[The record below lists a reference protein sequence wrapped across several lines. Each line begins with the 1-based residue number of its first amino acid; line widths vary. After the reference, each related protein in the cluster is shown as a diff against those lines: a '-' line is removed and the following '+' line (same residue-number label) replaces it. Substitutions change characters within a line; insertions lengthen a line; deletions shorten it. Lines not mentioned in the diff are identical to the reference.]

1 MATSTHPINFLRQ
14 GVWASITGGWFYD
27 PGQTLFCN
35 TLHMYVWLFLF
46 ATPLLL
52 SMFFYFTWHLL
63 VFYVLSAGLLFTAV
77 KLTVW
82 TLNYIFDKHEPIQK
96 CSSLSL
102 DEVEPADGR
111 HRRTHSKAA
120 AAIVRRHGAMPD
132 LDDASLAGVIV
143 KPRRHSSSF
152 SCSNADV
159 EVDVDDAM
167 MQSNDFMP
175 SSRSGSSS
183 SSSSSSSNSSSSPSL
198 SSSSSS
204 HSASVFSFSA
214 APSSGPVT
222 TTTTTTITSAAIH
235 AVPSS
240 GRDKHRAVSKVGR
253 GFRCQNCQNRKLA
266 AQGIAVE
273 AEVHDKP
280 QPISAG
286 VDNKLQYLGK
296 LLEREN
302 GSIFA
307 SCDEEL
313 RRAVGYLHSGHS
325 SASSLLL
332 FENRRYR
339 QSKECRKSY
348 PSISGSV
355 GVLNATSA
363 RGRPFSD
370 SSTVYRSEESCDDRT
385 PVGIG
390 AGGLR
395 PTLCRVHSDC
405 LPVGA
410 DRGDLSL
417 LFRGRVLSD
426 DQGRQRA
433 SDLSSVVG
441 ADQLSPTLLTTGQP
455 AVTTSAVSTTVDPG
469 RESWLQH
476 RQLIRHLRNSLNF
489 LRAADSTAEKPSLN
503 EEVSSER
510 EGDGGG
516 DIGPVVVAAAAASS
530 GTSSVGTVAN
540 ADAGMQQAALEND
553 DSVDSVLPLVQ
564 SLKSICREEK
574 NLMLGNE
581 ERARLIE
588 EIKRL
593 LEEIIDF
600 HPEALEAIESIRR
613 AKKLGSNGERTR
625 SSRTDIFN
633 SLVAEE
639 DEDGDEEEE
648 EEEEEKKNLTSQQQ
662 QQQQSRRSY
671 YDDPYYPASSNRK
684 MDDHHHLEIEVEV
697 EEAEEVAVRE
707 RGRFRGPARCAAGI
721 GFDEQLAALD
731 DDEKSKALLLSRVQP
746 GNHMAASHDDT
757 SEGAV
762 HCFQDQDGHW
772 WTYTFCSNGTGTAQ
786 SLGTEQEVE
795 RRVRRFCESHYIGS
809 PSTSRRTSARRTAN
823 AASLERGNVASS
835 SSDDESLLA
844 VLPSMVLRP
853 DASLSLSGNDP
864 TATRFNNVH
873 FTVDDASS
881 RIRNTGGLS
890 SRLRSFDAHFARLAD
905 SRPTFHTH
913 RRRRQR
919 HSAAVGRTSAAALA
933 SSTVSCRG
941 NSRQP
946 FEMQLAQS
954 VGVGRGPGTGHS
966 GRPAETLG
974 SLTNYHPDTFSLPG
988 RAVRNS
994 IGHVRV
1000 LGNVALLFR
1009 RHRNA
1014 TPTRPDR
1021 QKQYYRVP
1029 LVSALFGRDR
1039 FVNVH
1044 FDRLRLSALFDR
1056 TERWSVVCLD
1066 VLLAML
1072 VSSITFLLIRR
1083 RYYYDFGVLF
1093 LCCSSAGAQF
1103 SLLKSVQPDAASP
1116 IHGHNSIIPYSRP
1129 VYFSLIGSAILLL
1142 EPISIAL
1149 FEPTLLAR
1157 LRPVLQFCHVLLVRL
1172 LLFLPLVFTFGL
1184 LPQLDTFLC
1193 HLFEQIDM
1201 HIFGGTAVFNLRS
1214 AVYALTRSVISV
1226 LLLSAVLYPTLAG
1239 CCFSSSFF
1247 STTVTSASQNVAF
1260 SAFCGL
1266 LVSVAYLLSRLSSDP
1281 RPLASLFDRICST
1294 VKKIDGDSCGRRR
1307 RRRRQSEEQTVD
1319 EQQQHDNNSNS
1330 NNEHHYNKDDDDSVD
1345 WNRQI
1350 SALSMNRWK
1359 NSLFVSCSI
1368 GLLAFAIHCSTV
1380 FSKFRFAFGVVWP
1393 LLTVFVGLTVHYLL
1407 PQLRQHTPFLLLAQP
1422 ILKAREYG
1430 LFDVSS
1436 VAKLMWFE
1444 RLYVWLCCLERHLLY
1459 PTALLS
1465 MITET
1470 ITAWQ
1475 MSDDSVKLRPG
1486 QFQQLVLFSITI
1498 AGLKLFR
1505 LAFSNPSSLYVPLA
1519 LSLLVTF
1526 VDGTVSTEN
1535 LLFSLY
1541 AFSIFYPKLRE
1552 LVLKLRFI
1560 FAYVA
1565 PWQISWGSAFH
1576 AFAQPCAVSHSAFTL
1591 IIAAVSSLLSAPLNP
1606 FMGSSVF
1613 LMSYVRPVKFW
1624 EKDYSTKRVDHSN
1637 TRLITQLAGQP
1648 TTDDSS
1654 LNAIFYEHLTGC
1666 LRDCL
1671 AGDLMLG
1678 RFASEVEPG
1687 DCFILASFYL
1697 NCLIHVVEI
1706 GNGFVSFQLRGLEF
1720 RGTYCQQREVEAITE
1735 ELNEIDHHGPVGG
1748 AGSGG
1753 GGVGGGATTTTTTT
1767 TTTGTTGATT
1777 SGGVVAAQRASGGNG
1792 RRRCCRSP
1800 SSSSSSTST
1809 CSCCYCCCCCCSCCC
1824 GSNSVNRDRFC
1835 RLPGLLTFSSLWNVR
1850 WLAWEIK
1857 TAKYI
1862 LDGYSVSENSAISLF
1877 QLIELRKL
1885 LVTLYVKSIIYYTVR
1900 SPKLADWLRCET
1912 ILEALQLIESNPVY
1926 VDVDTTFCFSND
1938 EDYDIRRS
1946 GISRESFSN
1955 VYIPWIA
1962 CCWKRSNAY
1971 AGFDWAH
1978 FEQSENLITLCY
1990 ALSLFGRRLLGAA
2003 SQTHHTTNAESF
2015 LYGLYALFKGDFR
2028 ITCTR
2033 DEWVFSDMEIL
2044 GSIIGPAVRMAV
2056 KLHQDHFTFADDLED
2071 EACLYAVITFE
2082 DSSIFISHE
2091 NDPNWRRAVLSNT
2104 PKLLALRH
2112 VSEDGQD
2119 DFKIIMLNKRH
2130 VSFRVIKLNRECV
2143 RAFWAGQ
2150 QQELI
2155 FLRNRN
2161 PERGS
2166 IQNARQVLRN
2176 IINSSADQPIGYPI
2190 YVSPLTTSY
2199 CETHPQ
2205 LSKVLGPDLLSM
2217 FGRKCSLLWRQLCLN
2232 CGMRGSSG
2240 ANVIHHQQQQQQQDT
2255 TLPCRTTSAVG
2266 RCPTTTASAQGLV
2279 GSPSTAEA
2287 AAASTSTSTST
2298 STSAFASSQVA
2309 SHSNT
2314 SLPLLGT
2321 SGRAVPSDF
2330 LQRSFTLPVDRASR
2344 RSACKSETA
2353 TLIPRSSSKQIT
2365 PDNAI
2370 PLDKMSTST
2379 STAGSS
2385 SSSLSSSSS
2394 SSSSSSHRYCQCV
2407 ISTGDQGMQATFSK
2421 ISRVPN
2427 DQEQQQPVCCV
2438 SVVIRAEEKKSSRTM
2453 IKLIS
2458 CQKMDE
2464 IAYVAPE
2471 RGSTIYKDECV
2482 FCFDSPEFE
2491 HGLYICLVCHVG
2503 VCRNHVV
2510 MHVTRT
2516 DHVGYLNLIREKKL
2530 LIDDN
2535 DDDDAAPPKQI
2546 TKLAIGVE
2554 SGFLE
2559 KRYEVRERWAVSVYP
2574 ELELVPLFE
2583 STLGPGLLYC
2593 CKAIMEAES
2602 AYRLLEVQSQAG
2614 TWDGTMLKNTIHTN
2628 LFQVDNPP
2636 KIPPSGW
2643 RCQAEG
2649 CDKIDN
2655 LWLNLTDGM
2664 IFCGRKLWGGGG
2676 GNNHSMDHYCKTGY
2690 PLSVKL
2696 GTISSNGADVFSYDE
2711 DDLVND
2717 PQLEKHLKHFGIDLA
2732 VMEKTEKSMIEL
2744 ELDFNQKWEFHEIQ
2758 EEGNK
2763 LTPVYGPGYTGMV
2776 NMGNSCYLNSVI
2788 QALVII
2794 PDIVRV
2800 YWDGADRIFQN
2811 CSLVPCDDFNVQF
2824 AKVVSGLLSGRYS
2837 RADMED
2843 RRGIR
2848 PAAFRLLINRG
2859 NAEFASN
2866 RQQDVEEFMR
2876 YLFELLEQN
2885 KRGIDCVED
2894 VVSTWRFSLEE
2905 KLTCLESGNVSYK
2918 QRPEVILSLPVPLG
2932 LEQEQID
2939 PTTLENDENR
2949 PPSVVGILPDEPAQ
2963 LTMMNGAGGVAGV
2976 DSSGGGSGAGNDAA
2990 EIVVTSSSNSGTA
3003 TVETGVIGPK
3013 LRPTVSLMN
3022 CLKAL
3027 VEPELLDNTKSP
3039 FTGRISA
3046 MEKQLHFNTFPD
3058 WLWIQM
3064 KKFTFAPDWRPL
3076 KLDVSIA
3083 VPDLLDMNEFRGSG
3097 PHVGKLKMEY
3107 TKDSDDEQQP
3117 SAKPELVSQLIDMG
3131 FAESD
3136 VRTALIE
3143 TANNLEIAVQWL
3155 LSGGVDGQGSGG
3167 AGGSS
3172 FNSRLSND
3180 VPSSTEVQF
3189 RDGNGLYRLRGFI
3202 SHIGSS
3208 AHTGHYVCHLLK
3220 GDQWIIYNDE
3230 KVALSEK
3237 PPKDLGYVF
3246 LYERISTTD

>member
-63 VFYVLSAGLLFTAV
+63 VFYVLSAGVLFTAV

-111 HRRTHSKAA
+111 HRRIHSRAA
-120 AAIVRRHGAMPD
+120 AAIVRRHGAMPE

-152 SCSNADV
+152 SCSNEDV

-183 SSSSSSSNSSSSPSL
+183 SSSSSSSNSPL
-198 SSSSSS
+198 L
-204 HSASVFSFSA
+204 HRCRRRRRHILLLFFLILLLLLP
-214 APSSGPVT
+214 AP
-222 TTTTTTITSAAIH
+222 
-235 AVPSS
+235 
-240 GRDKHRAVSKVGR
+240 AVSKVGR

-313 RRAVGYLHSGHS
+313 RRAVGYLHSGQS

-469 RESWLQH
+469 QESWLQH

-510 EGDGGG
+510 EGDG
-516 DIGPVVVAAAAASS
+516 VVI
-530 GTSSVGTVAN
+530 
-540 ADAGMQQAALEND
+540 
-553 DSVDSVLPLVQ
+553 LVQ
-564 SLKSICREEK
+564 SSPPPPLLPVLAVSAPLPMPTLSLKSICREEK
-574 NLMLGNE
+574 NLMLGSE

-639 DEDGDEEEE
+639 DED
-648 EEEEEKKNLTSQQQ
+648 EEEEEKKNLTSQQ

-671 YDDPYYPASSNRK
+671 YDDPYYP
-684 MDDHHHLEIEVEV
+684 HHRTEKWTIIIIWKLK
-697 EEAEEVAVRE
+697 
-707 RGRFRGPARCAAGI
+707 CAAGI

-731 DDEKSKALLLSRVQP
+731 DDEKSKALLMSRVQP

-809 PSTSRRTSARRTAN
+809 PSTSRRASARRTAN
-823 AASLERGNVASS
+823 VASLERGNVASS

-873 FTVDDASS
+873 LTIDDTSS

-919 HSAAVGRTSAAALA
+919 HSAAVGRTSAAAALA

-954 VGVGRGPGTGHS
+954 VGVGRGPGSGHS

-988 RAVRNS
+988 RAVRSS

-1021 QKQYYRVP
+1021 QNQYYRVP

-1039 FVNVH
+1039 
-1044 FDRLRLSALFDR
+1044 
-1056 TERWSVVCLD
+1056 
-1066 VLLAML
+1066 
-1072 VSSITFLLIRR
+1072 SITFLLIRR

-1157 LRPVLQFCHVLLVRL
+1157 LRPALQFCHVLLVRL

-1214 AVYALTRSVISV
+1214 AVYALTRSVIS
-1226 LLLSAVLYPTLAG
+1226 
-1239 CCFSSSFF
+1239 
-1247 STTVTSASQNVAF
+1247 NVAF

-1307 RRRRQSEEQTVD
+1307 RRRRQSEERTVD
-1319 EQQQHDNNSNS
+1319 EQQQHDDNSNS

-1422 ILKAREYG
+1422 VLKAREYG

-1475 MSDDSVKLRPG
+1475 MSDDSVKSRPG

-1753 GGVGGGATTTTTTT
+1753 GGGGATAATTT

-1809 CSCCYCCCCCCSCCC
+1809 
-1824 GSNSVNRDRFC
+1824 DRFC

-1862 LDGYSVSENSAISLF
+1862 LDGYSVSENSAISCSNDRTAK
-1877 QLIELRKL
+1877 ITRN
-1885 LVTLYVKSIIYYTVR
+1885 
-1900 SPKLADWLRCET
+1900 P
-1912 ILEALQLIESNPVY
+1912 LIESNPVY

-1962 CCWKRSNAY
+1962 CCWKRSNTY

-2199 CETHPQ
+2199 CETHP
-2205 LSKVLGPDLLSM
+2205 S
-2217 FGRKCSLLWRQLCLN
+2217 
-2232 CGMRGSSG
+2232 
-2240 ANVIHHQQQQQQQDT
+2240 
-2255 TLPCRTTSAVG
+2255 
-2266 RCPTTTASAQGLV
+2266 CPKYSV
-2279 GSPSTAEA
+2279 
-2287 AAASTSTSTST
+2287 
-2298 STSAFASSQVA
+2298 
-2309 SHSNT
+2309 
-2314 SLPLLGT
+2314 
-2321 SGRAVPSDF
+2321 RIC
-2330 LQRSFTLPVDRASR
+2330 
-2344 RSACKSETA
+2344 SACS
-2353 TLIPRSSSKQIT
+2353 
-2365 PDNAI
+2365 
-2370 PLDKMSTST
+2370 
-2379 STAGSS
+2379 
-2385 SSSLSSSSS
+2385 
-2394 SSSSSSHRYCQCV
+2394 
-2407 ISTGDQGMQATFSK
+2407 
-2421 ISRVPN
+2421 
-2427 DQEQQQPVCCV
+2427 
-2438 SVVIRAEEKKSSRTM
+2438 
-2453 IKLIS
+2453 
-2458 CQKMDE
+2458 
-2464 IAYVAPE
+2464 
-2471 RGSTIYKDECV
+2471 
-2482 FCFDSPEFE
+2482 
-2491 HGLYICLVCHVG
+2491 
-2503 VCRNHVV
+2503 
-2510 MHVTRT
+2510 
-2516 DHVGYLNLIREKKL
+2516 
-2530 LIDDN
+2530 
-2535 DDDDAAPPKQI
+2535 
-2546 TKLAIGVE
+2546 
-2554 SGFLE
+2554 
-2559 KRYEVRERWAVSVYP
+2559 
-2574 ELELVPLFE
+2574 
-2583 STLGPGLLYC
+2583 
-2593 CKAIMEAES
+2593 AES
-2602 AYRLLEVQSQAG
+2602 VLRFG
-2614 TWDGTMLKNTIHTN
+2614 
-2628 LFQVDNPP
+2628 DN
-2636 KIPPSGW
+2636 
-2643 RCQAEG
+2643 CA
-2649 CDKIDN
+2649 
-2655 LWLNLTDGM
+2655 
-2664 IFCGRKLWGGGG
+2664 
-2676 GNNHSMDHYCKTGY
+2676 
-2690 PLSVKL
+2690 
-2696 GTISSNGADVFSYDE
+2696 
-2711 DDLVND
+2711 
-2717 PQLEKHLKHFGIDLA
+2717 
-2732 VMEKTEKSMIEL
+2732 
-2744 ELDFNQKWEFHEIQ
+2744 
-2758 EEGNK
+2758 
-2763 LTPVYGPGYTGMV
+2763 
-2776 NMGNSCYLNSVI
+2776 
-2788 QALVII
+2788 
-2794 PDIVRV
+2794 
-2800 YWDGADRIFQN
+2800 
-2811 CSLVPCDDFNVQF
+2811 
-2824 AKVVSGLLSGRYS
+2824 
-2837 RADMED
+2837 
-2843 RRGIR
+2843 
-2848 PAAFRLLINRG
+2848 
-2859 NAEFASN
+2859 
-2866 RQQDVEEFMR
+2866 
-2876 YLFELLEQN
+2876 
-2885 KRGIDCVED
+2885 
-2894 VVSTWRFSLEE
+2894 
-2905 KLTCLESGNVSYK
+2905 
-2918 QRPEVILSLPVPLG
+2918 
-2932 LEQEQID
+2932 
-2939 PTTLENDENR
+2939 
-2949 PPSVVGILPDEPAQ
+2949 
-2963 LTMMNGAGGVAGV
+2963 
-2976 DSSGGGSGAGNDAA
+2976 
-2990 EIVVTSSSNSGTA
+2990 
-3003 TVETGVIGPK
+3003 
-3013 LRPTVSLMN
+3013 
-3022 CLKAL
+3022 
-3027 VEPELLDNTKSP
+3027 
-3039 FTGRISA
+3039 
-3046 MEKQLHFNTFPD
+3046 
-3058 WLWIQM
+3058 
-3064 KKFTFAPDWRPL
+3064 
-3076 KLDVSIA
+3076 
-3083 VPDLLDMNEFRGSG
+3083 
-3097 PHVGKLKMEY
+3097 
-3107 TKDSDDEQQP
+3107 
-3117 SAKPELVSQLIDMG
+3117 
-3131 FAESD
+3131 
-3136 VRTALIE
+3136 
-3143 TANNLEIAVQWL
+3143 
-3155 LSGGVDGQGSGG
+3155 
-3167 AGGSS
+3167 
-3172 FNSRLSND
+3172 
-3180 VPSSTEVQF
+3180 
-3189 RDGNGLYRLRGFI
+3189 
-3202 SHIGSS
+3202 
-3208 AHTGHYVCHLLK
+3208 
-3220 GDQWIIYNDE
+3220 
-3230 KVALSEK
+3230 
-3237 PPKDLGYVF
+3237 
-3246 LYERISTTD
+3246 